1 MFNVKSDVTKSEV
14 VSIDQFDRQG
24 DLMMKNSQTSRY
36 SLDSVKSHS
45 ISNSSLQDNDEQ
57 EYTGKEL
64 ATFMEQV
71 NNGGS

>member
-1 MFNVKSDVTKSEV
+1 MFNVKSDVTRSEV
-14 VSIDQFDRQG
+14 VPIDQFDGQG
-24 DLMMKNSQTSRY
+24 GLMLKSNHTRKD
-36 SLDSVKSHS
+36 SLDSVNSHS

-71 NNGGS
+71 NKGGS

>member
-14 VSIDQFDRQG
+14 VPIDQFDGQG
-24 DLMMKNSQTSRY
+24 GLMLKNIRTRRD

-71 NNGGS
+71 NNTSS